1 MEKVNTLTTFNQKV
15 QFKSYIDKKKL
26 RKKAKTD
33 LKKDFLKLINNLVS
47 GKIMENVKKNTE
59 ISSL

>member
-15 QFKSYIDKKKL
+15 WFKSYIDKKKS

-33 LKKDFLKLINNLVS
+33 LRKHF
-47 GKIMENVKKNTE
+47 M
-59 ISSL
+59 